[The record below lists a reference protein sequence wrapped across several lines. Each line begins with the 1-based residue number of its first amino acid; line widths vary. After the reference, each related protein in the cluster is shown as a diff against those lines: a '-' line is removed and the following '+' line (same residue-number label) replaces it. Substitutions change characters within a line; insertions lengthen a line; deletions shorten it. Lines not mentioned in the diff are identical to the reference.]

1 MTGTNHKEPV
11 ENVSRTEE
19 RSTIEFV
26 RKQLERTKGSEPS
39 YAVRARH
46 RAPPSSTCVAH
57 LWELVASNAL
67 PDYDV
72 ALDLG
77 FVVFTRRDGKPI
89 ELPKPPAPVPELTFV
104 DAAPQKRDILI
115 STAAM
120 ERVTELAP
128 RWDKYFLEK
137 TYCAWAA
144 DKDPSHNED
153 ARFFGW
159 GQKLHQG
166 PAAAVTPMTQI
177 HNCLCR
183 TSRSAG
189 AAAHKVCAQ
198 GYSAS
203 PDEDPEH

>member
-1 MTGTNHKEPV
+1 MQLGRGIAHRRIQLCGTSAGTGREQCPARLRRGAR
-11 ENVSRTEE
+11 SRL
-19 RSTIEFV
+19 RGV
-26 RKQLERTKGSEPS
+26 
-39 YAVRARH
+39 
-46 RAPPSSTCVAH
+46 
-57 LWELVASNAL
+57 
-67 PDYDV
+67 
-72 ALDLG
+72 
-77 FVVFTRRDGKPI
+77 TRRDGKPI

-144 DKDPSHNED
+144 DKDPAHNED